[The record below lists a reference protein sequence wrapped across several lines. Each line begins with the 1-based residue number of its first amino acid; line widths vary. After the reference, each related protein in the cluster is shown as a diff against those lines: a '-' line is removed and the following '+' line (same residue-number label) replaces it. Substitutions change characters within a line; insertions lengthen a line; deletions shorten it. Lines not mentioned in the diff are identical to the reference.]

1 MLDAVQSLIPGGLA
15 LDHFAGMALM
25 VFVAALMQGI
35 GGVGFAMMSAPI
47 SVLFF
52 PELAP
57 GPLLVLGAGLALLGA
72 LREFREVDWKAV
84 AALMS
89 GRTVGTVIAG
99 LTLSILPTTLFSIVF
114 AVLILIGVGFSVAG
128 WRVVANVPNMI
139 AAGLASGIMGTI
151 TSSGAPPFAIVM
163 QHVPPPRMRAT
174 IGCVFCAGAILSL
187 ITLGMVGHFSYAQLW
202 LGILLFPPM
211 MVGFVLSSRLNRY
224 FSREH
229 VRYALLA
236 ISALGAIAI
245 LVIALTS
252 AAR

>member
-1 MLDAVQSLIPGGLA
+1 MLEALQSVVPEGFA
-15 LDHFAGMALM
+15 WAHFAGMAAM

-35 GGVGFAMMSAPI
+35 GGVGFAMVSAPI

-72 LREFREVDWKAV
+72 LREFGEVDWRAV
-84 AALMS
+84 GALML
-89 GRTVGTVIAG
+89 GRTGGTIAAG
-99 LTLSILPTTLFSIVF
+99 LTLSVLPTTLFSVVF
-114 AVLILIGVGFSVAG
+114 ALLILVGVGFSVAG

-139 AAGLASGIMGTI
+139 AAGLASGVMGTI

-163 QHVPPPRMRAT
+163 QHVPPARMRAT
-174 IGCVFCAGAILSL
+174 IGCVFFAGALLSL
-187 ITLGMVGHFSYAQLW
+187 VTLGVVGRFTYAQLW

-211 MVGFVLSSRLNRY
+211 MIGFVMSSRLNRL

-236 ISALGAIAI
+236 ISALGAFAI
-245 LVIALTS
+245 LAIAV
-252 AAR
+252 AAAG